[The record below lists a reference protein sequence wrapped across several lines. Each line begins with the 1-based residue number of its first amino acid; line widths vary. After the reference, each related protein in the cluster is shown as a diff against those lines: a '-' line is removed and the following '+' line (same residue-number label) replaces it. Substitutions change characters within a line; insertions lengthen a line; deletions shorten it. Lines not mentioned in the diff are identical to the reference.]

1 MSEINMYYLNY
12 KNIFKNIIVI
22 LNKDFIEDI
31 IKEIKLVG

>member
-12 KNIFKNIIVI
+12 KNIYKNIIVI

-31 IKEIKLVG
+31 IKEIKLVS

>member
-12 KNIFKNIIVI
+12 KNIYKNIIVI